1 MRAVC
6 GIALLLVCFTMA
18 AAQSVQRTA
27 FEQSPSAATITFGRR
42 PALVGDV
49 LAQQIE
55 STLEMVTTERQEA
68 KVLGERESQVA
79 HRQNRT
85 VKALEISAGRIVA
98 AEVSYQ
104 QAVREAGDS
113 SPEHHAVEGK
123 TYLVRRTGEQLEVRA
138 ADGKLPPIAE
148 FQRVSA
154 DLGWLGQSH
163 PLAELFAGRKL
174 SVGDRLEV
182 PPKVAQQLVAF
193 DRDLGEVEKFV
204 LVLREIE
211 GPLAKFETIVDVAS
225 HDNMQLRMA
234 GMGRLVIDSR
244 SCRAVEAEIAG
255 PIGLSETRGGVGL
268 KYQVTGTGKL
278 AMKIRTEYRDAG
290 AERE

>member
-1 MRAVC
+1 M
-6 GIALLLVCFTMA
+6 T
-18 AAQSVQRTA
+18 
-27 FEQSPSAATITFGRR
+27 
-42 PALVGDV
+42 
-49 LAQQIE
+49 
-55 STLEMVTTERQEA
+55 TTERQEA
-68 KVLGERESQVA
+68 KVLDERKSQVA
-79 HRQNRT
+79 HRQTRT
-85 VKALEISAGRIVA
+85 IKALEIAEGRIIA
-98 AEVSYQ
+98 AEVTYQ
-104 QAVREAGDS
+104 QAVREAADA

-123 TYLVRRTGEQLEVRA
+123 TYTVRRAGEQLEVRDA
-138 ADGKLPPIAE
+138 AGLLPPIAE

-154 DLGWLGQSH
+154 DLGWLGQPH

-204 LVLREIE
+204 LVLHEIA

-244 SCRAVEAEIAG
+244 SCRAVEAELLG

-290 AERE
+290 SERE

>member
-1 MRAVC
+1 MRTVC
-6 GIALLLVCFTMA
+6 GLALLLMCFTTA
-18 AAQSVQRTA
+18 TAQTVQRTT
-27 FEQSPSAATITFGRR
+27 FEQSPNDRTITFGRR
-42 PALVGDV
+42 AALVGDV

-55 STLEMVTTERQEA
+55 STLQMVTTERQEA
-68 KVLGERESQVA
+68 KVLEERKSRVA
-79 HRQNRT
+79 HRQTRT
-85 VKALEISAGRIVA
+85 VKAIEISEGRIIAAKVA
-98 AEVSYQ
+98 YQ
-104 QAVREAGDS
+104 VAVREASDA

-123 TYLVRRTGEQLEVRA
+123 TYTVRRAGEQLEVRS
-138 ADGKLPPIAE
+138 ADGQLPPIAE

-154 DLGWLGQSH
+154 DLGWLGQPH

-174 SVGDRLEV
+174 KVGDRLEV
-182 PPKVAQQLVAF
+182 PPEIAQQLVAF

-244 SCRAVEAEIAG
+244 SCRAVEAELLG

-278 AMKIRTEYRDAG
+278 AMQIQTEYRDADG
-290 AERE
+290 ERE